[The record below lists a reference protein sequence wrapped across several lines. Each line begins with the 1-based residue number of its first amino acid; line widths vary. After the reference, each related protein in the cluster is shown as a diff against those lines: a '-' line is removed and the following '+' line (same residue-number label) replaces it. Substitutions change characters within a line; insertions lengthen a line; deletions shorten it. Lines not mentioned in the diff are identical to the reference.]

1 MRPYNRFIRLI
12 PILLLWSSFVSC
24 KTAIEVD
31 GNLEEWPEGNF
42 LQGLTAPW
50 DQIPQDSTNFHT
62 FLDGERL
69 FFSFRT
75 VDRTPFTIPFEN
87 ELSVAAGDRVELFF
101 SETPDM
107 SEDYYCLEMNPRGE
121 VLDYRATYYRK
132 FDYHW
137 DASTLELATLEYP
150 HGYQVEGSIEINE
163 LRELGLGN
171 EFYLGV
177 YRAEYQ
183 GKDQVTWYSW
193 IVPDSEKPDFHIPSS
208 LTRVK
213 FAENAIEP
221 VY

>member
-1 MRPYNRFIRLI
+1 L
-12 PILLLWSSFVSC
+12 SAVSC
-24 KTAIEVD
+24 KKTIEVD
-31 GNLEEWPEGNF
+31 GNLGEWPEGYF
-42 LQGLTAPW
+42 LRGLTAPW
-50 DQIPQDSTNFHT
+50 DQIPKDSTSFQT
-62 FLDGERL
+62 FVDGEYL
-69 FFSFRT
+69 FFNFRT
-75 VDRTPFTIPFEN
+75 IDTTPFTVPFES

-101 SETPDM
+101 SKTPDM

-132 FDYHW
+132 FDYDW

-150 HGYQVEGSIEINE
+150 NGYQVEGSIEINE

-177 YRAEYQ
+177 YRAEYR

-193 IVPDSEKPDFHIPSS
+193 IVPDAENPDFHIPSS
-208 LTRVK
+208 LARVK
-213 FAENAIEP
+213 FAANAIEP